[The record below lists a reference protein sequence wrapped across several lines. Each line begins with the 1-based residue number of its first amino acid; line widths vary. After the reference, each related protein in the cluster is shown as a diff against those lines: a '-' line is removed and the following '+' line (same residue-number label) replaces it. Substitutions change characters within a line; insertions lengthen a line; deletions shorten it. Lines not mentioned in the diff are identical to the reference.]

1 MSDAETAQPEQH
13 PSHRPIFSFSRRSG
27 RLTEGQLNSWNTLGP
42 KYLVDVERAELD
54 FSVSPSFRVDPA
66 ELFGRDAPLIVEVG
80 SGTGEAVVA
89 AAAEHPEWNFLAVEV
104 FVAGLA
110 RTLRRIEDA
119 GLSNVRLVEA
129 NAVEVLEHML
139 PAGSIEE
146 LWIFFPDPWHKA
158 KHTKRRL
165 VREGFGAV
173 AAHALRPGGRMR
185 LATDWEDYA
194 FQMREVLDAAPEFTS
209 EHPGDWAP
217 RFDGRTLTVF
227 ERKAAKAGRRIR
239 DLSYVTPE

>member
-66 ELFGRDAPLIVEVG
+66 ELFGRDAPLVVEVG

-173 AAHALRPGGRMR
+173 AANALRPGGRMR

-209 EHPGDWAP
+209 EHPGEWAP

-227 ERKAAKAGRRIR
+227 ERKAATAGRRIH
-239 DLSYVTPE
+239 DLSYVTSE

>member
-1 MSDAETAQPEQH
+1 MSDAETAQPAH
-13 PSHRPIFSFSRRSG
+13 PPIFSFSRRSG
-27 RLTEGQLNSWNTLGP
+27 RLTDGQQTSWETLGP

-54 FSVSPSFRVDPA
+54 FSVSPEFSVDPA
-66 ELFGRDAPLIVEVG
+66 ELFGRDAPLVVEVG

-110 RTLRRIEDA
+110 RTLRRVEDA
-119 GLSNVRLVEA
+119 GLSNVRLAEA

-139 PAGSIEE
+139 PAGSVEE

-165 VREGFGAV
+165 VRDGFSAV
-173 AAHALRPGGRMR
+173 AAKALRPGGRLR

-209 EHPGDWAP
+209 EHPGAWAP
-217 RFDGRTLTVF
+217 RFDGRALTVF
-227 ERKAAKAGRRIR
+227 ERKAEKAGRGIH

>member
-1 MSDAETAQPEQH
+1 MSDAETTQPAQD

-27 RLTEGQLNSWNTLGP
+27 RLTDGQQTSWETLGP

-54 FSVSPSFRVDPA
+54 FSVNPTFRVDPA
-66 ELFGRDAPLIVEVG
+66 ELFGRDAPLVVEIG

-89 AAAEHPEWNFLAVEV
+89 AAAEHPGWNFLAVEV

-139 PAGSIEE
+139 PAGSVEE

-165 VREGFGAV
+165 VREGFSAV
-173 AAHALRPGGRMR
+173 AANALRSGGRMR

-209 EHPGDWAP
+209 EHPGEWAP

-227 ERKAAKAGRRIR
+227 ERKAAKAGRHIH
-239 DLSYVTPE
+239 DLSYVTAE

>member
-1 MSDAETAQPEQH
+1 MSDAETAQPAQH

-27 RLTEGQLNSWNTLGP
+27 RLTDGQQTSWETLGP

-54 FSVSPSFRVDPA
+54 FSVNPAFRVDPA
-66 ELFGRDAPLIVEVG
+66 ELFGRDAPLVVEIG

-89 AAAEHPEWNFLAVEV
+89 AAAEHPERNFLAVEV

-119 GLSNVRLVEA
+119 GLSNVRLAEA

-139 PAGSIEE
+139 PPGSVEE

-165 VREGFGAV
+165 VRDGFSAV
-173 AAHALRPGGRMR
+173 AANALRPGGRMR

-227 ERKAAKAGRRIR
+227 ERKAAKAGRRIH
-239 DLSYVTPE
+239 DLSYVTAE

>member
-1 MSDAETAQPEQH
+1 MSDAETAQPAQH

-27 RLTEGQLNSWNTLGP
+27 RLTDGQQTSWETLGP

-54 FSVSPSFRVDPA
+54 FSVNPAFRVDPA
-66 ELFGRDAPLIVEVG
+66 ELFGRDAPLVVEIG

-89 AAAEHPEWNFLAVEV
+89 AAAEHPERNFLAVEV

-139 PAGSIEE
+139 PPGSVEE

-165 VREGFGAV
+165 VRDGFSAV
-173 AAHALRPGGRMR
+173 AANALRPGGRMR

-194 FQMREVLDAAPEFTS
+194 FQMREVLGAAPEFTS

-227 ERKAAKAGRRIR
+227 ERKAAKAGRRIH
-239 DLSYVTPE
+239 DLSYVTAE